1 MPLKDSI
8 GSSCL
13 VLSNS
18 LQIAPMVVAAARNCP
33 NQVKPVRMSQ
43 ICMKKVD
50 ELRMQRNVLVAK
62 TEPVMAMR
70 NQNVQKMIERV

>member
-1 MPLKDSI
+1 
-8 GSSCL
+8 
-13 VLSNS
+13 
-18 LQIAPMVVAAARNCP
+18 
-33 NQVKPVRMSQ
+33 
-43 ICMKKVD
+43 MKKVD